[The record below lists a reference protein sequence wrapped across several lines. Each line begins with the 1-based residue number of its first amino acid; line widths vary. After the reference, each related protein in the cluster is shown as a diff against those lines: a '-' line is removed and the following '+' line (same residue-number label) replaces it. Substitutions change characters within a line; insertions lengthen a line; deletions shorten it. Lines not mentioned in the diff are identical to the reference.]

1 MTGTRQRPPL
11 AAFTQGSRSRGKSR
25 RQTPRQRHRAD
36 QTVAPRRR
44 QLPSAPAPC
53 GALSRSMAQES
64 LVSAP
69 FSSILLFF
77 HLSRGG
83 SETGG
88 GGRAAGVGRVL
99 GETKDGRAHARCGV
113 VVRLGWLL
121 ARHLTAYGEDGK
133 PMVTS
138 LVTLLHP
145 GTWPTG
151 RRSGGVS
158 VMKSESPSTQTRAQT
173 RPSSSRRIHFI
184 SCRYCILAQYFS
196 R

>member
-1 MTGTRQRPPL
+1 
-11 AAFTQGSRSRGKSR
+11 
-25 RQTPRQRHRAD
+25 
-36 QTVAPRRR
+36 
-44 QLPSAPAPC
+44 
-53 GALSRSMAQES
+53 MAQES
-64 LVSAP
+64 LVS
-69 FSSILLFF
+69 FFSILLDSPLHSFVA
-77 HLSRGG
+77 GG

-184 SCRYCILAQYFS
+184 SCRYWLNLFLGREGLGANRRDLPRRKWAESKDDPVIWLE
-196 R
+196 